1 MSIGSTLDNFST
13 SCFNFK
19 VDFFRILSGYI
30 AKHQNMD
37 PTVDGSEMPK
47 QPPFGWIK
55 PCK

>member
-1 MSIGSTLDNFST
+1 MCIGSTIDIFST

-19 VDFFRILSGYI
+19 GDFFRILGGYI